1 MITLGIIAYIIIS
14 IRMYYSYKKDNY
26 SEFTG
31 EWDYGQSKKLGMI
44 YGFSFVPIV
53 AVSMAIL
60 IGVLY
65 VLLNIVTGILWLVLW
80 IATNMP

>member
-31 EWDYGQSKKLGMI
+31 EWDYGQSKKLGMV

-60 IGVLY
+60 MGVLY
-65 VLLNIVTGILWLVLW
+65 VLLNIVMGILWIVLW

>member
-53 AVSMAIL
+53 AVSMVIL

-65 VLLNIVTGILWLVLW
+65 VLLNIVTSILWLVLW

>member
-1 MITLGIIAYIIIS
+1 
-14 IRMYYSYKKDNY
+14 MYYSYKKDNY

-65 VLLNIVTGILWLVLW
+65 VLLNIVTGILWFVLW

>member
-1 MITLGIIAYIIIS
+1 MITLGVIAYIIIS

-53 AVSMAIL
+53 AASMAIL

>member
-65 VLLNIVTGILWLVLW
+65 VLLNIVTGILWFVLW